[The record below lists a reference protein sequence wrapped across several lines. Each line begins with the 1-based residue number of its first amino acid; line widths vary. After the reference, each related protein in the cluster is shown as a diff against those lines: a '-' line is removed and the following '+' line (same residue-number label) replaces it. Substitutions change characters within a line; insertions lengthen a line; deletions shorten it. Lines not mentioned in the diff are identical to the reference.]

1 MITFRIAILGP
12 ECSGKT
18 TLANQLSKKLD
29 ADFVE
34 EYAREYLKELD
45 RPYEMFDLNNIAK
58 EQARLN
64 KQSTDKPYFI
74 ADTELLTIKIWSMV
88 RFKQVSDTVSELLKE
103 QDFDLYL
110 LCKPDIPWEADPMR
124 EHPTERMDLFSI
136 YESELEFRNAHF
148 RVIEGENR
156 LEKAI
161 NYITGIS

>member
-18 TLANQLSKKLD
+18 TLANQLAEKLD

-34 EYAREYLKELD
+34 EYAREYLKKLD

-58 EQARLN
+58 EQSRLN
-64 KQSTDKPYFI
+64 KQTTDKPYFI

-88 RFKQVSDTVSELLKE
+88 KFKKVSKTVTELLKD
-103 QDFDLYL
+103 QDFDLYI

-124 EHPTERMDLFSI
+124 EHPNERMELFSI

-148 RVIEGENR
+148 RVIEGEDR
-156 LEKAI
+156 LDKAI

>member
-18 TLANQLSKKLD
+18 TLANQLAEKLD

-45 RPYEMFDLNNIAK
+45 RPYEFDDLDAIAK
-58 EQARLN
+58 VQAKLN
-64 KQSTDKPYFI
+64 SKPTSKPYFI
-74 ADTELLTIKIWSMV
+74 ADTELLTIKIWSLV
-88 RFKQVSDTVSELLKE
+88 KYKFVSETITDLLAD
-103 QDFDLYL
+103 QNFDLYL

-124 EHPTERMDLFSI
+124 EHPNERMELFSI

-148 RVIEGENR
+148 RVIEGEDR
-156 LEKAI
+156 LDKAI